1 MHACMHTYM
10 FLFTYSV
17 CVCVRVWSESP
28 AGLTAQPLAHLF
40 LILDL
45 VLGDWSFTT
54 RILIDLLLRD
64 LRAVA

>member
-1 MHACMHTYM
+1 
-10 FLFTYSV
+10 
-17 CVCVRVWSESP
+17 VWSESP